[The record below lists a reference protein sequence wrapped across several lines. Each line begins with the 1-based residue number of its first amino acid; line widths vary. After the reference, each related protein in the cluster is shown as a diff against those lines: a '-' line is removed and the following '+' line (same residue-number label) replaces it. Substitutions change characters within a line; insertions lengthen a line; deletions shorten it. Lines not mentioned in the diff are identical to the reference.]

1 MGQVSNA
8 SPRSLE
14 ERIKAVTKVVKERNL
29 DLELFFNCTTNCWGS
44 NCNDSVRQDL
54 GDLLDLI
61 EEDVRDF
68 GVTRADDDTPES
80 SPLPEEPKYE
90 PWKP

>member
-1 MGQVSNA
+1 MGAVTNVP
-8 SPRSLE
+8 PRSLE
-14 ERIKAVTKVVKERNL
+14 ERIKAVTTVAKQRNL
-29 DLELFFNCTTNCWGS
+29 DLELFFNCTSGCWGS
-44 NCNDSVRQDL
+44 NCNDSIRQDL

-68 GVTRADDDTPES
+68 GIAKASDDDSEHFAES
-80 SPLPEEPKYE
+80 KENKYQ